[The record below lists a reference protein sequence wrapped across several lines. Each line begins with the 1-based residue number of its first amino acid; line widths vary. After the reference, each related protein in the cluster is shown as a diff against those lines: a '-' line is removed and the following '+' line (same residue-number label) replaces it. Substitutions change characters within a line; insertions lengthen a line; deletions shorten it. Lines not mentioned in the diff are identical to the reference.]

1 MKKILI
7 LITSLIMSSVSY
19 SQNNDVIIDKIYS
32 EGIEKLLANSKV
44 KKAFKY
50 IIDIEEK
57 TMKNLIELTEI
68 EAPPF
73 KEEKRA
79 KEFAERLKLAGIE
92 NVWIDSIGNV
102 IGLLKGTVGSKNIA
116 IDAHMDTV
124 FPEGT
129 DVKVR
134 VKNDTLYAP
143 GVGDD
148 TRGLAMILT
157 MAETI
162 KKNNIKPLNNILF
175 IGTVG
180 EEGLGDLRGVRY
192 LFKNNNPKIDTWI
205 GVDGGSIGRV
215 NNQAL
220 GSYRYEVVFDGPGGH
235 SWGAFGLVN
244 PHHALGYGIKNF
256 IEKADKYTL
265 TGPRTS
271 YNVGIISGGT
281 SINSIPFKS
290 SMQVDIRSVE
300 PQRLDDM
307 EEILFN
313 SMQSA
318 LKDQNKMKRSGPDL
332 KLTINKIG
340 NRPSGKV
347 DESVPLIQR
356 TIAATQYMGVEPRIT
371 IGSTNSNIPIYLGVP
386 AVTIGRG
393 GDGAGAHSLD
403 EWWLNKDGY
412 KSIQLALLILLSE
425 SGINS
430 LDLNNFLD

>member
-1 MKKILI
+1 MKG
-7 LITSLIMSSVSY
+7 S
-19 SQNNDVIIDKIYS
+19 
-32 EGIEKLLANSKV
+32 
-44 KKAFKY
+44 
-50 IIDIEEK
+50 
-57 TMKNLIELTEI
+57 
-68 EAPPF
+68 
-73 KEEKRA
+73 
-79 KEFAERLKLAGIE
+79 
-92 NVWIDSIGNV
+92 
-102 IGLLKGTVGSKNIA
+102 VGSKNIA
-116 IDAHMDTV
+116 IDAHLDTV

-157 MAETI
+157 IAETI
-162 KKNNIKPLNNILF
+162 KKNDIEPVNNILF

-244 PHHALGYGIKNF
+244 PHHALGYGIKDF
-256 IEKADKYTL
+256 IEKADEYTSS
-265 TGPRTS
+265 GPRTS
-271 YNVGIISGGT
+271 YNVGIITGGT

-290 SMQVDIRSVE
+290 SMQIDIRSVE

-313 SMQSA
+313 SMRSA
-318 LKDQNKMKRSGPDL
+318 LKDQNEMKRSGPDL

-356 TIAATQYMGVEPRIT
+356 TIAATKHMGVEPRLT
-371 IGSTNSNIPIYLGVP
+371 IGSTNSNIPISIGVP

-430 LDLNNFLD
+430 LDVNNFLD

>member
-1 MKKILI
+1 MRKSILLI
-7 LITSLIMSSVSY
+7 LALTVY
-19 SQNNDVIIDKIYS
+19 SFSFSQSENLKVDDIYVKNIKEIANN
-32 EGIEKLLANSKV
+32 NKV

-50 IIDIEEK
+50 ILDVEEK
-57 TMKNLIELTEI
+57 TNKNLIELTEI

-79 KEFAERLKLAGIE
+79 KEFSERLKLAGIE
-92 NVWIDSIGNV
+92 KVWIDSIGNV
-102 IGLLKGTVGSKNIA
+102 IGLLEGSIGNKNIA
-116 IDAHMDTV
+116 IDAHLDTV

-129 DVKVR
+129 DVQVR
-134 VKNDTLYAP
+134 VKNDTLFAP
-143 GVGDD
+143 GIGDD

-157 MAETI
+157 IAETLI
-162 KKNNIKPLNNILF
+162 KNDIEPVDNILF

-192 LFKNNNPKIDTWI
+192 LFKNNEPKIDSWI
-205 GVDGGSIGRV
+205 AIDGGSIGRV

-244 PHHALGYGIKNF
+244 PHHALGAGIKNF
-256 IEKADKYTL
+256 VEKADIYTDN
-265 TGPRTS
+265 GPKTS

-290 SMQVDIRSVE
+290 SMQIDIRSID
-300 PQRLDDM
+300 PNRLNDM

-313 SMQSA
+313 SMNKA
-318 LKDQNKMKRSGPDL
+318 LDEQNAIKRSGPDL

-347 DESVPLIQR
+347 DESVPLIQK
-356 TIAATQYMGVEPRIT
+356 TIAATQYMGIEPRLT
-371 IGSTNSNIPIYLGVP
+371 IGSTDSNIPISLGLP

-393 GDGAGAHSLD
+393 GEGGGAHSLD

-412 KSIQLALLILLSE
+412 RSIQLALLILLSE
-425 SGINS
+425 SGIN
-430 LDLNNFLD
+430 

>member
-1 MKKILI
+1 MKKLSILFVSL
-7 LITSLIMSSVSY
+7 LICNSSY
-19 SQNNDVIIDKIYS
+19 SQTDNLVVDDVYAKSIK
-32 EGIEKLLANSKV
+32 KLTRNKKV
-44 KKAFKY
+44 KKAFNY

-57 TMKNLIELTEI
+57 TNKNLIELTEI

-79 KEFAERLKLAGIE
+79 KEFAKRLQLAGLE

-102 IGLLKGTVGSKNIA
+102 IGFLKGSIGNKNIA
-116 IDAHMDTV
+116 INAHIDTV

-129 DVKVR
+129 DVR
-134 VKNDTLYAP
+134 VQERNDTLYAP
-143 GVGDD
+143 GIGDD
-148 TRGLAMILT
+148 TRGLAMLLT
-157 MAETI
+157 IAETI
-162 KKNNIKPLNNILF
+162 KMNNIEPVNNIIF

-192 LFKNNNPKIDTWI
+192 LFENNNPKIDSWI
-205 GVDGGSIGRV
+205 AIDGGSIGRV

-256 IEKADKYTL
+256 IEKADLYTSS
-265 TGPRTS
+265 GPKTS
-271 YNVGIISGGT
+271 YNVGVINGGT
-281 SINSIPFKS
+281 SINSIPFES
-290 SMQVDIRSVE
+290 SMLIDIRSIE
-300 PQRLDDM
+300 PNRLDDM

-313 SMQSA
+313 SMQKA
-318 LKDQNKMKRSGPDL
+318 LKDQNEMKRSGSDL
-332 KLTINKIG
+332 TLTINKIG

-347 DESVPLIQR
+347 EESVPLIQR
-356 TIAATQYMGVEPRIT
+356 TIAATQYMGVEPRLT
-371 IGSTNSNIPIYLGVP
+371 IGSTDSNIPISIGVP

-393 GDGAGAHSLD
+393 GEGGGAHSLD
-403 EWWLNKDGY
+403 EWWINKDGY

-425 SGINS
+425 SEIN
-430 LDLNNFLD
+430 N

>member
-1 MKKILI
+1 MKYLLILALSIFSFSFSQSENLKVDDIYVKNIKKI
-7 LITSLIMSSVSY
+7 
-19 SQNNDVIIDKIYS
+19 
-32 EGIEKLLANSKV
+32 ANHNKV

-50 IIDIEEK
+50 IIDVEDK
-57 TMKNLIELTEI
+57 TNKNLIELTEI

-79 KEFAERLKLAGIE
+79 KEFSERLKLAGIKK
-92 NVWIDSIGNV
+92 VWIDSIGNV
-102 IGLLKGTVGSKNIA
+102 IGFLEGSIGNKNIA
-116 IDAHMDTV
+116 IDAHLDTV

-129 DVKVR
+129 DVQVR
-134 VKNDTLYAP
+134 VKNDTLFAP
-143 GVGDD
+143 GIGDD

-157 MAETI
+157 IAETI
-162 KKNNIKPLNNILF
+162 VNSEIKPVDNILF

-192 LFKNNNPKIDTWI
+192 LFKNNEPKIDSWI
-205 GVDGGSIGRV
+205 AIDGGSIGRV

-220 GSYRYEVVFDGPGGH
+220 GSYRYEIIFDGPGGH

-244 PHHALGYGIKNF
+244 PHHALGAGIKNF
-256 IEKADKYTL
+256 VEKADIYTDN
-265 TGPRTS
+265 GPKTS

-290 SMQVDIRSVE
+290 SMQIDIRSID
-300 PQRLDDM
+300 PNRLNDM

-313 SMQSA
+313 SMNKA
-318 LKDQNKMKRSGPDL
+318 LDEQNAIKRSGPDL

-347 DESVPLIQR
+347 DESVPLIQK
-356 TIAATQYMGVEPRIT
+356 TIAATQYMGVEPRLT
-371 IGSTNSNIPIYLGVP
+371 IGSTDSNIPISLGLP

-393 GDGAGAHSLD
+393 GEGGGAHSLD

-425 SGINS
+425 SGIN
-430 LDLNNFLD
+430 

>member
-1 MKKILI
+1 MRKFLLLILALAVFNFSFSQSENLKVDDIYVKNIKKIA
-7 LITSLIMSSVSY
+7 
-19 SQNNDVIIDKIYS
+19 NN
-32 EGIEKLLANSKV
+32 NKV

-50 IIDIEEK
+50 ILDVEEK
-57 TMKNLIELTEI
+57 TNTNLIELTEI

-79 KEFAERLKLAGIE
+79 KEFSERLKLAGIE
-92 NVWIDSIGNV
+92 KVWIDSIGNV
-102 IGLLKGTVGSKNIA
+102 IGLLEGSIGNKNIA
-116 IDAHMDTV
+116 IDAHLDTV

-129 DVKVR
+129 DVQVR
-134 VKNDTLYAP
+134 VKNDTLFAP
-143 GVGDD
+143 GIGDD

-157 MAETI
+157 IAETI
-162 KKNNIKPLNNILF
+162 VKSEIKPVDNILF

-192 LFKNNNPKIDTWI
+192 LFKNNEPKIDSWI
-205 GVDGGSIGRV
+205 AIDGGSIGRV

-220 GSYRYEVVFDGPGGH
+220 GSYRYEVIFDGPGGH

-244 PHHALGYGIKNF
+244 PHHALGAGIKNF
-256 IEKADKYTL
+256 VEKADIYTDS
-265 TGPRTS
+265 GPKTS

-290 SMQVDIRSVE
+290 SMQIDIRSID
-300 PQRLDDM
+300 PNRLNDM

-313 SMQSA
+313 SMNKA
-318 LKDQNKMKRSGPDL
+318 LDEQNEIKRRGPDL
-332 KLTINKIG
+332 KLTIDKIG

-347 DESVPLIQR
+347 DESVPLIQK
-356 TIAATQYMGVEPRIT
+356 TIAATQYMGVEPRLT
-371 IGSTNSNIPIYLGVP
+371 IGSTDSNIPISLGLP

-393 GDGAGAHSLD
+393 GEGGGAHSLD

-412 KSIQLALLILLSE
+412 RSIQLALLILLSE
-425 SGINS
+425 SGIN
-430 LDLNNFLD
+430 

>member
-1 MKKILI
+1 MRELLLLILALAVFNFSFSQSENLKVDDIYVKNIKKIA
-7 LITSLIMSSVSY
+7 
-19 SQNNDVIIDKIYS
+19 NN
-32 EGIEKLLANSKV
+32 NKV

-50 IIDIEEK
+50 ILDVEEK
-57 TMKNLIELTEI
+57 TNTNLIELTEI

-79 KEFAERLKLAGIE
+79 KEFSERLKLAGIE
-92 NVWIDSIGNV
+92 KVWIDSIGNV
-102 IGLLKGTVGSKNIA
+102 IGLLEGSIGNKNIV
-116 IDAHMDTV
+116 INAHLDTV

-129 DVKVR
+129 DVQVR
-134 VKNDTLYAP
+134 VKNDTLFAP
-143 GVGDD
+143 GIGDD

-157 MAETI
+157 IAETI
-162 KKNNIKPLNNILF
+162 VKSEIKPVDNILF

-192 LFKNNNPKIDTWI
+192 LFKNNEPKIDSWI
-205 GVDGGSIGRV
+205 AIDGGSIGRV

-220 GSYRYEVVFDGPGGH
+220 GSYRYEVIFDGPGGH

-244 PHHALGYGIKNF
+244 PHHALGAGIKNF
-256 IEKADKYTL
+256 VEKADIYTDS
-265 TGPRTS
+265 GPKTS

-290 SMQVDIRSVE
+290 SMQIDIRSID
-300 PQRLDDM
+300 PNRLNDM

-313 SMQSA
+313 SMNKA
-318 LKDQNKMKRSGPDL
+318 LDEQNEIKRRGPDL

-347 DESVPLIQR
+347 DESVPLIQK
-356 TIAATQYMGVEPRIT
+356 TIAATQYMGIEPRLT
-371 IGSTNSNIPIYLGVP
+371 IGSTDSNIPISLGLP

-393 GDGAGAHSLD
+393 GLGGGAHSLD

-425 SGINS
+425 SGIN
-430 LDLNNFLD
+430 

>member
-1 MKKILI
+1 MKYLLILALSIFSFSFSQSENLKVDDIYVKNIKKIA
-7 LITSLIMSSVSY
+7 
-19 SQNNDVIIDKIYS
+19 NN
-32 EGIEKLLANSKV
+32 NKV

-50 IIDIEEK
+50 IIDVEDK
-57 TMKNLIELTEI
+57 TNKNLIELTEI

-79 KEFAERLKLAGIE
+79 KEFSERLKLAGIE
-92 NVWIDSIGNV
+92 KVWIDSIGNV
-102 IGLLKGTVGSKNIA
+102 IGFLEGSIGNKNIA
-116 IDAHMDTV
+116 IDAHLDTV

-129 DVKVR
+129 DVKVQI
-134 VKNDTLYAP
+134 KNDTLFAP
-143 GVGDD
+143 GIGDD

-157 MAETI
+157 IAETI
-162 KKNNIKPLNNILF
+162 VNSEIKPVDNILF

-192 LFKNNNPKIDTWI
+192 LFKNNEPKIDSWI
-205 GVDGGSIGRV
+205 AIDGGSIGRV

-220 GSYRYEVVFDGPGGH
+220 GSYRYEVIFDGPGGH

-244 PHHALGYGIKNF
+244 PHHALGAGIKNF
-256 IEKADKYTL
+256 VEKADIYTDS
-265 TGPRTS
+265 GPKTS

-290 SMQVDIRSVE
+290 SMQIDIRSID
-300 PQRLDDM
+300 PNRLNDM

-313 SMQSA
+313 SMNKA
-318 LKDQNKMKRSGPDL
+318 LDEQNAIKRSGPDL

-347 DESVPLIQR
+347 DESVPLIQK
-356 TIAATQYMGVEPRIT
+356 TIAATQYMGIEPRLT
-371 IGSTNSNIPIYLGVP
+371 IGSTDSNIPISLGLP

-393 GDGAGAHSLD
+393 GEGGGAHSLD

-412 KSIQLALLILLSE
+412 RSIQLALLILLSE
-425 SGINS
+425 SGIN
-430 LDLNNFLD
+430 

>member
-1 MKKILI
+1 MRKFFLLIFALTVFNFSFSQRSNLKVDDTYVKNIKKIA
-7 LITSLIMSSVSY
+7 
-19 SQNNDVIIDKIYS
+19 NN
-32 EGIEKLLANSKV
+32 NKV

-50 IIDIEEK
+50 ILDVEDK
-57 TMKNLIELTEI
+57 TNKNLIELTEI

-79 KEFAERLKLAGIE
+79 MEFSERLKLAGIE
-92 NVWIDSIGNV
+92 KVWIDSIGNV
-102 IGLLKGTVGSKNIA
+102 IGFLEGSIGNKNIA
-116 IDAHMDTV
+116 IDAHLDTV

-129 DVKVR
+129 DVQVR
-134 VKNDTLYAP
+134 IKNDTLFAP
-143 GVGDD
+143 GIGDD

-157 MAETI
+157 IAETI
-162 KKNNIKPLNNILF
+162 IKSDIKPVDNILF

-192 LFKNNNPKIDTWI
+192 LFKNNEPKIDSWI
-205 GVDGGSIGRV
+205 AIDGGSIGRV

-244 PHHALGYGIKNF
+244 PHHALGAGIKNF
-256 IEKADKYTL
+256 VEKADIYTDN
-265 TGPRTS
+265 GPKTS

-290 SMQVDIRSVE
+290 SMQIDIRSID
-300 PQRLDDM
+300 PNRLNDM

-313 SMQSA
+313 SMNKA
-318 LKDQNKMKRSGPDL
+318 LDEQNAIKRSGPDL

-347 DESVPLIQR
+347 DESVPLIQK
-356 TIAATQYMGVEPRIT
+356 TIAATQYMGGEPRLT
-371 IGSTNSNIPIYLGVP
+371 IGSTDSNIPISLGLP

-393 GDGAGAHSLD
+393 GVGGGAHSLD

-425 SGINS
+425 SGIN
-430 LDLNNFLD
+430 

>member
-1 MKKILI
+1 MKKLSILFVSL
-7 LITSLIMSSVSY
+7 LIFNSSY
-19 SQNNDVIIDKIYS
+19 SQTDNLVVDDVYAKSIK
-32 EGIEKLLANSKV
+32 KLTRNKKV
-44 KKAFKY
+44 KKAFNY

-57 TMKNLIELTEI
+57 TNKNLIELTEI

-79 KEFAERLKLAGIE
+79 KEFAKRLQLAGLE

-102 IGLLKGTVGSKNIA
+102 IGFLKGSIGNKNIA
-116 IDAHMDTV
+116 INAHIDTV

-129 DVKVR
+129 DVR
-134 VKNDTLYAP
+134 VQERNDTLYAP
-143 GVGDD
+143 GIGDD
-148 TRGLAMILT
+148 TRGLAMLLT
-157 MAETI
+157 IAETI
-162 KKNNIKPLNNILF
+162 KMNNIEPVNNIIF

-192 LFKNNNPKIDTWI
+192 LFENNNPKIDSWI
-205 GVDGGSIGRV
+205 AIDGGSIGRV

-256 IEKADKYTL
+256 IEKADLYTSS
-265 TGPRTS
+265 GPKTS
-271 YNVGIISGGT
+271 YNVGVINGGT
-281 SINSIPFKS
+281 SINSIPFES
-290 SMQVDIRSVE
+290 SMLIDIRSIE
-300 PQRLDDM
+300 PNRLDDM

-313 SMQSA
+313 SMQKA
-318 LKDQNKMKRSGPDL
+318 LKEQNDMKRSGSDL
-332 KLTINKIG
+332 TLTINKIG

-347 DESVPLIQR
+347 EESVPLIQR
-356 TIAATQYMGVEPRIT
+356 TIAATQYMGVEPRLT
-371 IGSTNSNIPIYLGVP
+371 IGSTDSNIPISIGVP

-393 GDGAGAHSLD
+393 GEGGGAHSLD
-403 EWWLNKDGY
+403 EWWINKDGY

-425 SGINS
+425 SEIN
-430 LDLNNFLD
+430 N

>member
-1 MKKILI
+1 MKKLSILFVSL
-7 LITSLIMSSVSY
+7 LICNSSY
-19 SQNNDVIIDKIYS
+19 SQTDNLVVDDVYAKSIK
-32 EGIEKLLANSKV
+32 KLTRNKKV
-44 KKAFKY
+44 KKAFNY

-57 TMKNLIELTEI
+57 TNKNLIELTEI

-79 KEFAERLKLAGIE
+79 KEFAKRLQLAGLE

-102 IGLLKGTVGSKNIA
+102 IGFLKGSIGNKNIA
-116 IDAHMDTV
+116 INAHIDTV

-129 DVKVR
+129 DVR
-134 VKNDTLYAP
+134 VQERNDTLYAP
-143 GVGDD
+143 GIGDD
-148 TRGLAMILT
+148 TRGLAMLLT
-157 MAETI
+157 IAETI
-162 KKNNIKPLNNILF
+162 KMNNIEPVNNIIF

-192 LFKNNNPKIDTWI
+192 LFENNNPKIDSWI
-205 GVDGGSIGRV
+205 AIDGGSIGRV

-256 IEKADKYTL
+256 IEKADLYTSS
-265 TGPRTS
+265 GPKTS
-271 YNVGIISGGT
+271 YNVGVISGGT
-281 SINSIPFKS
+281 SINSIPFES
-290 SMQVDIRSVE
+290 SMLIDIRSIE
-300 PQRLDDM
+300 PNRLNDM

-313 SMQSA
+313 SMQKA
-318 LKDQNKMKRSGPDL
+318 LKEQNDMKRSGSDL
-332 KLTINKIG
+332 TLTINKIG

-347 DESVPLIQR
+347 EESVPLIQR
-356 TIAATQYMGVEPRIT
+356 TIAATQYMGVEPRLT
-371 IGSTNSNIPIYLGVP
+371 IGSTDSNIPISIGVP

-393 GDGAGAHSLD
+393 GEGGGAHSLD
-403 EWWLNKDGY
+403 EWWINKDGY

-425 SGINS
+425 SEIN
-430 LDLNNFLD
+430 N

>member
-1 MKKILI
+1 MRKFFLLIFALTFFNFSFSQSSNLKVDDTYVKNIKKIA
-7 LITSLIMSSVSY
+7 
-19 SQNNDVIIDKIYS
+19 NN
-32 EGIEKLLANSKV
+32 NKV

-50 IIDIEEK
+50 ILDVEDK
-57 TMKNLIELTEI
+57 TNKNLIELTEI

-79 KEFAERLKLAGIE
+79 MEFSERLKLAGIE
-92 NVWIDSIGNV
+92 KVWIDSIGNV
-102 IGLLKGTVGSKNIA
+102 IGFLEGSIGNKNIA
-116 IDAHMDTV
+116 IDAHLDTV

-129 DVKVR
+129 DVQVR
-134 VKNDTLYAP
+134 IKNDTLFAP
-143 GVGDD
+143 GIGDD
-148 TRGLAMILT
+148 TRGLAIILT
-157 MAETI
+157 IAETI
-162 KKNNIKPLNNILF
+162 INSDIKPVDNILF

-192 LFKNNNPKIDTWI
+192 LFKNNEPKIDSWI
-205 GVDGGSIGRV
+205 AIDGGSIGRV

-244 PHHALGYGIKNF
+244 PHHALGAGIKNF
-256 IEKADKYTL
+256 VEKADIYTDN
-265 TGPRTS
+265 GPKTS

-290 SMQVDIRSVE
+290 SMQIDIRSID
-300 PQRLDDM
+300 PNRLNDM

-313 SMQSA
+313 SMNKA
-318 LKDQNKMKRSGPDL
+318 LDEQNAIKRSGPDL

-347 DESVPLIQR
+347 DESVPLIQK
-356 TIAATQYMGVEPRIT
+356 TIAATQYMGVEPRLT
-371 IGSTNSNIPIYLGVP
+371 IGSTDSNIPISLGLP

-393 GDGAGAHSLD
+393 GVGGGAHSLD

-425 SGINS
+425 SGIN
-430 LDLNNFLD
+430 

>member
-1 MKKILI
+1 MKYLLILALSIFSFSFSQSENLKVDDIYVKNIKKI
-7 LITSLIMSSVSY
+7 
-19 SQNNDVIIDKIYS
+19 
-32 EGIEKLLANSKV
+32 ANHNKV

-50 IIDIEEK
+50 IIDVEDK
-57 TMKNLIELTEI
+57 TNKNLIELTEI

-73 KEEKRA
+73 KEKKRA
-79 KEFAERLKLAGIE
+79 KEFSERLKLAGIE
-92 NVWIDSIGNV
+92 KVWIDSIGNV
-102 IGLLKGTVGSKNIA
+102 IGFLEGSIGNKNIA
-116 IDAHMDTV
+116 IDAHLDTV

-129 DVKVR
+129 DVKVQI
-134 VKNDTLYAP
+134 KNDTLFAP
-143 GVGDD
+143 GIGDD

-157 MAETI
+157 IAETI
-162 KKNNIKPLNNILF
+162 VNSEIKPVDNILF

-192 LFKNNNPKIDTWI
+192 LFKNNEPKIDSWI
-205 GVDGGSIGRV
+205 AIDGGSIGRV

-220 GSYRYEVVFDGPGGH
+220 GSYRYEVIFDGPGGH

-244 PHHALGYGIKNF
+244 PHHALGAGIKNF
-256 IEKADKYTL
+256 VEKADIYTDS
-265 TGPRTS
+265 GPKTS

-290 SMQVDIRSVE
+290 SMQIDIRSID
-300 PQRLDDM
+300 PNRLNDM

-313 SMQSA
+313 SMNKA
-318 LKDQNKMKRSGPDL
+318 LDEQNAIKRSGPDL

-347 DESVPLIQR
+347 DESVPLIQK
-356 TIAATQYMGVEPRIT
+356 TIAATQYMGVEPRLT
-371 IGSTNSNIPIYLGVP
+371 IGSTDSNIPISLGLP

-393 GDGAGAHSLD
+393 GEGGGAHSLD

-425 SGINS
+425 SGIN
-430 LDLNNFLD
+430 

>member
-1 MKKILI
+1 MRKFLLLILALAVFNFSFSQSENLKVDDIYVKNIKKIA
-7 LITSLIMSSVSY
+7 
-19 SQNNDVIIDKIYS
+19 NN
-32 EGIEKLLANSKV
+32 NKV

-50 IIDIEEK
+50 ILDFEEK
-57 TMKNLIELTEI
+57 TNTNLIELTEI

-79 KEFAERLKLAGIE
+79 KEFSERLKLAGIE
-92 NVWIDSIGNV
+92 KVWIDSIGNV
-102 IGLLKGTVGSKNIA
+102 IGLLEGSIGNKNIA
-116 IDAHMDTV
+116 IDAHLDTV

-129 DVKVR
+129 DVQVR
-134 VKNDTLYAP
+134 VKNDTLFAP
-143 GVGDD
+143 GIGDD

-157 MAETI
+157 IAETI
-162 KKNNIKPLNNILF
+162 VKSEIKPVDNILF

-192 LFKNNNPKIDTWI
+192 LFKNNEPKIDSWI
-205 GVDGGSIGRV
+205 AIDGGSIGRV

-244 PHHALGYGIKNF
+244 PHHALGAGIKNF
-256 IEKADKYTL
+256 VEKADIYTDS
-265 TGPRTS
+265 GPKTS

-290 SMQVDIRSVE
+290 SMQIDIRSID
-300 PQRLDDM
+300 PNRLDDM
-307 EEILFN
+307 EEILYN
-313 SMQSA
+313 SMNEA
-318 LKDQNKMKRSGPDL
+318 LDEQNAIKRSGPDL

-347 DESVPLIQR
+347 DESVPLIQK
-356 TIAATQYMGVEPRIT
+356 TIAATQYMGIEPRLT
-371 IGSTNSNIPIYLGVP
+371 IGSTDSNIPISLGLP

-393 GDGAGAHSLD
+393 GEGGGAHSLD
-403 EWWLNKDGY
+403 EWWLNKDGFR
-412 KSIQLALLILLSE
+412 SIQLALLILLSE
-425 SGINS
+425 SGIN
-430 LDLNNFLD
+430 

>member
-1 MKKILI
+1 MKKLSILFVSL
-7 LITSLIMSSVSY
+7 LICNSSY
-19 SQNNDVIIDKIYS
+19 SQTDNLVVDDVYAKSIK
-32 EGIEKLLANSKV
+32 KLTRNKKV
-44 KKAFKY
+44 KKAFNY

-57 TMKNLIELTEI
+57 TNKNLIELTEI

-79 KEFAERLKLAGIE
+79 KEFAKRLQLAGLE

-102 IGLLKGTVGSKNIA
+102 IGFLKGSIGNKNIA
-116 IDAHMDTV
+116 INAHIDTV

-129 DVKVR
+129 DVR
-134 VKNDTLYAP
+134 VQERNDTLYAP
-143 GVGDD
+143 GIGDD
-148 TRGLAMILT
+148 TRGLAMLLT
-157 MAETI
+157 IAETI
-162 KKNNIKPLNNILF
+162 KMNNIEPVNNIIF

-192 LFKNNNPKIDTWI
+192 LFENNNPKIDSWI
-205 GVDGGSIGRV
+205 AIDGGTIGRV

-256 IEKADKYTL
+256 IEKADLYTSS
-265 TGPRTS
+265 GPKTS
-271 YNVGIISGGT
+271 YNVGVISGGT
-281 SINSIPFKS
+281 SINSIPFES
-290 SMQVDIRSVE
+290 SMLIDIRSIE
-300 PQRLDDM
+300 PNRLDDM

-313 SMQSA
+313 SMQKA
-318 LKDQNKMKRSGPDL
+318 LKEQNEMKRSGSDL
-332 KLTINKIG
+332 TLTINKIG

-347 DESVPLIQR
+347 EESVPLIQR
-356 TIAATQYMGVEPRIT
+356 TIAATQYMGVEPRLT
-371 IGSTNSNIPIYLGVP
+371 IGSTDSNIPISIGVP

-393 GDGAGAHSLD
+393 GEGGGAHSLD
-403 EWWLNKDGY
+403 EWWINKDGY

-425 SGINS
+425 SEIN
-430 LDLNNFLD
+430 N

>member
-1 MKKILI
+1 MNKYLKSTLAIFIFSFSFSQTDNLI
-7 LITSLIMSSVSY
+7 VDKSY
-19 SQNNDVIIDKIYS
+19 TKD
-32 EGIEKLLANSKV
+32 IEKLSRNTKV
-44 KKAFKY
+44 KKAFEY
-50 IIDIEEK
+50 IVDIEEK
-57 TMKNLIELTEI
+57 TNRNLIELTEI

-73 KEEKRA
+73 KEMKRA
-79 KEFAERLKLAGIE
+79 EEFAERLRLAGLE

-102 IGLLKGTVGSKNIA
+102 LGFLKGSIGDKNIA
-116 IDAHMDTV
+116 LDAHIDTV

-134 VKNDTLYAP
+134 VKNDTLFAP
-143 GVGDD
+143 GVADD

-157 MAETI
+157 IAESI
-162 KKNNIKPLNNILF
+162 KKQNIEPINNIIF

-205 GVDGGSIGRV
+205 AIDGGSIGRV

-220 GSYRYEVVFDGPGGH
+220 GSYRYEVVFEGPGGH

-244 PHHALGYGIKNF
+244 PHHALGSGIRNF
-256 IEKADKYTL
+256 VQKADIYTS
-265 TGPRTS
+265 TGPKTS

-290 SMQVDIRSVE
+290 SMQIDIRSIE
-300 PQRLDDM
+300 PNRLDDM

-313 SMQSA
+313 SMQKA
-318 LKDQNKMKRSGPDL
+318 TNEQNEIKRSGPDL
-332 KLTINKIG
+332 RLAINKIG

-356 TIAATQYMGVEPRIT
+356 TIAATQHMGVEPRLT
-371 IGSTNSNIPIYLGVP
+371 IGSTNSNIPISLGVP

-393 GDGAGAHSLD
+393 GDGGKAHSLD
-403 EWWLNKDGY
+403 EWWINKDGY

-425 SGINS
+425 SGIN
-430 LDLNNFLD
+430 